1 MDYVTSIVFF
11 KDMSINRIRNKFE
24 KPFAYKDKFY
34 LYFKQMG
41 VENVDKNVKKIL
53 HVYDV
58 ISIAILVLYVLF
70 INQMLQLMLEVLNCI
85 IYHKIY

>member
-1 MDYVTSIVFF
+1 MHP
-11 KDMSINRIRNKFE
+11 RI
-24 KPFAYKDKFY
+24 KFY

-53 HVYDV
+53 HVNDV

-70 INQMLQLMLEVLNCI
+70 INQMLQVMLEVLNCI

>member
-1 MDYVTSIVFF
+1 
-11 KDMSINRIRNKFE
+11 
-24 KPFAYKDKFY
+24 
-34 LYFKQMG
+34 MG

-53 HVYDV
+53 HVNDV

-70 INQMLQLMLEVLNCI
+70 INQMLQVMLEVLNCI